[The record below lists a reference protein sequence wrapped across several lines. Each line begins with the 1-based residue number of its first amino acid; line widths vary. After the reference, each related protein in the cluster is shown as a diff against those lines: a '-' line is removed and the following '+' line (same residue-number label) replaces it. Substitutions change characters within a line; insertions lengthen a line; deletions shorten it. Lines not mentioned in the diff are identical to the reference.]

1 MKLSAPVPE
10 DVQRARRVLPMQEVR
25 ESGCR
30 ACADAAGAGSQATA
44 LTGEPTENSVD
55 DEAY

>member
-1 MKLSAPVPE
+1 MPE